1 MPAGP
6 QPSPSGSATNFA
18 SIQNDFDAQRKKNI
32 ILGSA
37 IAGVV
42 IVLAA
47 FAGFRAFAN
56 LGARGGAPNPA
67 LNARGNT
74 PRQVLQAN
82 SKLPP
87 PVLNKGDEQK
97 KPVTMPADIYEWLKH
112 LERCEAMKIEIT
124 GDQQAEMMT
133 FMTKLNTLGAGIGLM
148 DPYDQSGDAEGDQGP
163 DTYTKGKILDM
174 RPRWMELITFFNSKK
189 PPAECQPLANDFNQA
204 IGEIPGMA
212 GDIADVLNSV
222 ASNPQA
228 ALEMLQK
235 SRNKSNGSI
244 DRYFARADE
253 KLTRI
258 CKKYE
263 TNKWF
268 NIKTDIGGG
277 MLSSFGGLGAGALG
291 GQGLTSGAGI
301 PGGIGLGG
309 GGQ

>member
-1 MPAGP
+1 MPGAP
-6 QPSPSGSATNFA
+6 QPSPAGAQTSFA
-18 SIQNDFDAQRKKNI
+18 SIQSDFDAQRKKNVVI
-32 ILGSA
+32 ASV
-37 IAGVV
+37 IAGIV

-47 FAGFRAFAN
+47 FAGFRAFGN
-56 LGARGGAPNPA
+56 LGAQGGSPNPA

-97 KPVTMPADIYEWLKH
+97 KPVTMPADVYDWLKH

-133 FMTKLNTLGAGIGLM
+133 FLTKLNTLGAGIGLM
-148 DPYDQSGDAEGDQGP
+148 DPYDQSGENEGDQGP

-174 RPRWMELITFFNSKK
+174 RPRWMELIAFFNSKK

-212 GDIADVLNSV
+212 GDIADVLNTV
-222 ASNPQA
+222 GTNPQA
-228 ALEMLQK
+228 ALEKLQK
-235 SRNKSNGSI
+235 SKNKSNSGI

-258 CKKYE
+258 CNKYN

-268 NIKTDIGGG
+268 NIKTDVGGG
-277 MLSSFGGLGAGALG
+277 MLGSFGGLGAGALG
-291 GQGLTSGAGI
+291 GQGLTSGSGM
-301 PGGIGLGG
+301 PGGVGLSGG
-309 GGQ
+309 GN